1 MKPLVIVAHPNLTE
15 SRFNQTLY
23 KAVVEHPD
31 ITTRVLYEAYPDW
44 KIDVAHEQALLEA
57 HDRIILQFP
66 LYWYS
71 TPPMLKL
78 WEDEVLTYGWAYGSK
93 GKALHGKELMLAL
106 SIGGGLEAYRAGD
119 IVKYTLSE
127 LLRPLQA
134 SAEFCG
140 MTYLPIFPVAG
151 TLSDEAL
158 AARAEEYVKT
168 ILEPWDS
175 SFDI

>member
-15 SRFNQTLY
+15 SRFNQALY
-23 KAVVEHPD
+23 KAAAEHPD

-78 WEDEVLTYGWAYGSK
+78 WEDEVLTYG
-93 GKALHGKELMLAL
+93 
-106 SIGGGLEAYRAGD
+106 
-119 IVKYTLSE
+119 
-127 LLRPLQA
+127 
-134 SAEFCG
+134 
-140 MTYLPIFPVAG
+140 
-151 TLSDEAL
+151 
-158 AARAEEYVKT
+158 
-168 ILEPWDS
+168 
-175 SFDI
+175 